1 MSFLSIAGIA
11 WPIDPQVWTELP
23 TESGGCAISRG
34 PEIEP
39 GNRLPWWPRKWWIF
53 KWFEVPFFVR
63 ESYFEMG
70 GSSTNNRLFALRQVP
85 YKQKSHLRWTD
96 FNLKKTVNYVCFL
109 RKVHVGEMVWRKC
122 FRDPKFWPEDETLA
136 ECGLL
141 RDFCAS
147 CWTLFLCWLS
157 WCSCKERYGIT
168 MLFLICIGNA
178 CLHYV
183 MLHRLLRLFSRII
196 IYIVYIHDIYDYTWK

>member
-1 MSFLSIAGIA
+1 M
-11 WPIDPQVWTELP
+11 
-23 TESGGCAISRG
+23 
-34 PEIEP
+34 IEP
-39 GNRLPWWPRKWWIF
+39 ERLPWWIF
-53 KWFEVPFFVR
+53 RWFFRYHFLQ
-63 ESYFEMG
+63 SYFEMG
-70 GSSTNNRLFALRQVP
+70 GSSTKNRLFAFVCRFWP
-85 YKQKSHLRWTD
+85 YKQKCHLRWTD
-96 FNLKKTVNYVCFL
+96 FNLNKTVNYVCFL

-141 RDFCAS
+141 RDVCAS

-157 WCSCKERYGIT
+157 RCSCKERYGIT

-183 MLHRLLRLFSRII
+183 MLHRLLRLFSGII
-196 IYIVYIHDIYDYTWK
+196 IYIVYVCSKILFWFSLTRP